1 MKDYKR
7 LTDRVTAEMLRNT
20 EEESWDSDNLE
31 AQCYIRLAELE
42 DKIER
47 GELVDRNEY
56 LDRLM
61 AAKDISGMTDKE
73 IEFFAKHNARVRE
86 NADAEIARLTAE
98 NQRLREEAAEQKSI
112 AEHEHATQMEWFQI
126 ACDYK
131 AENAEVRKQS
141 VIEFAERVKMA
152 FYYEFDELIPS
163 IMADKIDELVEE
175 VCRE

>member
-1 MKDYKR
+1 MKYER
-7 LTDRVTAEMLRNT
+7 LTVRLDDGRAYIKD
-20 EEESWDSDNLE
+20 DSLTGLLNIL
-31 AQCYIRLAELE
+31 YRLAELE

-47 GELVDRNEY
+47 GELVDRNKY

-98 NQRLREEAAEQKSI
+98 
-112 AEHEHATQMEWFQI
+112 
-126 ACDYK
+126 
-131 AENAEVRKQS
+131 VRKQS

-175 VCRE
+175 CAK